1 MYCRKRG
8 RRVICKIHTFTHS
21 TVSPTFEY
29 SDPYELEL
37 KLPRP
42 LVRFPLKPR
51 HPTSATPALDKWS
64 HDPHKSFEV
73 FNLMCGRKTLHLQ
86 PHRRP
91 SKPQHQ
97 TRQNG
102 ERQGRDRRSVRAMDF
117 TPVPPVPIYPVP
129 SVCVAAYNQ
138 QSRLD
143 PKPKRWTRYNRRL
156 RGLKR
161 FSGAA

>member
-1 MYCRKRG
+1 MQ
-8 RRVICKIHTFTHS
+8 
-21 TVSPTFEY
+21 
-29 SDPYELEL
+29 
-37 KLPRP
+37 LPRP
-42 LVRFPLKPR
+42 LVLLPLKPR
-51 HPTSATPALDKWS
+51 HPTSATPALDKGS

-129 SVCVAAYNQ
+129 CVCVAAYNQ
-138 QSRLD
+138 QSRLN
-143 PKPKRWTRYNRRL
+143 PKPKRWTRCDRRM
-156 RGLKR
+156 RGLKKKGPQR
-161 FSGAA
+161 RVIAIVGEPPEQT